1 MKSIYTTEVEGKTY
15 AIVAK
20 DIDEAIDKLGEEMNL
35 WILDYYYWKQ
45 HECDQ
50 VLVVENKQ

>member
-50 VLVVENKQ
+50 VLVVETKQ